1 MLKILNK
8 ILIKLRIIRERTGI
22 EAYLQNGNISIGANS
37 KTEGLSVNITNPKQ
51 NVCNLIIGSN
61 CMISGSITI
70 HNPNAVIF
78 IGDRVFIGPNT
89 ELFCYEGITI
99 ESDVMLSWGITVI
112 DTNAHS
118 LEWENRKN
126 DVEDWMKGSEYKNW
140 AVVESKAVKIESKS
154 WIGFKSII
162 LKGVVIKE
170 GSVVGSGSVVSKS
183 TEPFSIVAGNPA
195 VLIKRTK

>member
-1 MLKILNK
+1 MLKILSK
-8 ILIKLRIIRERTGI
+8 ILIRLHIIRAKGVI
-22 EAYLQNGNISIGANS
+22 EGYLQNGNISVGANS
-37 KTEGLSVNITNPKQ
+37 KIDGLYVNITNPTQ
-51 NVCNLIIGSN
+51 NFCNLIIGSN

-70 HNPNAVIF
+70 HNPNAIIF

-89 ELFCYEGITI
+89 ELFCYDGITI

-126 DVEDWMKGSEYKNW
+126 DVTDWMKGAGYKNW
-140 AVVESKAVKIESKS
+140 NVVESKSVKIESKS

-170 GSVVGSGSVVSKS
+170 GSIVGSGSVVSKS

-195 VLIKRTK
+195 VLIKRTN

>member
-1 MLKILNK
+1 MLKLLNK
-8 ILIKLRIIRERTGI
+8 ILVKLRIIRAKTVME
-22 EAYLQNGNISIGANS
+22 EYFQNGNISVGENS
-37 KTEGLSVNITNPKQ
+37 KIDGLSVNIFNPTP
-51 NVCNLIIGSN
+51 NFCNLIIGSN
-61 CMISGSITI
+61 CMLSGNITI
-70 HNPNAVIF
+70 HNPAATIF

-126 DVEDWMKGSEYKNW
+126 DVIDWMKGAGHKNW
-140 AVVESKAVKIESKS
+140 SIVESKSIKIESKS

-162 LKGVVIKE
+162 LKGVIIKE
-170 GSVVGSGSVVSKS
+170 GSIVGSGSVVTKS

-195 VLIKRTK
+195 VFIKRTN